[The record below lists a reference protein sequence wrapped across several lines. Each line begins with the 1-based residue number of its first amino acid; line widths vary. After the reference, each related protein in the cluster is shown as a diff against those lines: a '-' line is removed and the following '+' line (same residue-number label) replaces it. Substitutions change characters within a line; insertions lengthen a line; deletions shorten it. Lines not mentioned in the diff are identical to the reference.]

1 MAPSLFYIHW
11 KRCTCCCLI
20 KKKRHKRYWRA
31 VKYPQRFNGSGQKK
45 HYTNSTNFIS
55 TVLLWVFEKCVKR
68 YSLRLY
74 WNSSCHFWTSESLVC
89 HLQNIHIYW
98 YLLCFRPFTK
108 HRLGSLASAGKRFLI
123 QSLSCFFYHRPQ
135 IDLRQQMFYTL
146 RCVKWGPALHYKVR

>member
-1 MAPSLFYIHW
+1 MYL
-11 KRCTCCCLI
+11 LLLD

-31 VKYPQRFNGSGQKK
+31 VKYPQRFNGSGQQNITRIVQTL
-45 HYTNSTNFIS
+45 YRPFYCEYLRS
-55 TVLLWVFEKCVKR
+55 VKR

-98 YLLCFRPFTK
+98 YLIGFRPFTK

-146 RCVKWGPALHYKVR
+146 RCVKWGPALHSKVR

>member
-1 MAPSLFYIHW
+1 MKSSKISATF
-11 KRCTCCCLI
+11 
-20 KKKRHKRYWRA
+20 
-31 VKYPQRFNGSGQKK
+31 QRFWPAK

-98 YLLCFRPFTK
+98 YLIGFRPFTK

-146 RCVKWGPALHYKVR
+146 RCVKWGPALHSKVR

>member
-1 MAPSLFYIHW
+1 MYL
-11 KRCTCCCLI
+11 LLD

-31 VKYPQRFNGSGQKK
+31 VKYPQRFNGSSQQNITRIVQTL
-45 HYTNSTNFIS
+45 YR
-55 TVLLWVFEKCVKR
+55 VFEKCVKR